1 MIMSS
6 SVKHLVGGFTRMEW
20 RLLASLLGVRILL
33 IPTYRSTDFEVH
45 RNWMAITHSLPL
57 QNW

>member
-1 MIMSS
+1 MDSVS
-6 SVKHLVGGFTRMEW
+6 SVKLGFTDMEW
-20 RLLASLLGVRILL
+20 RLLAALLGVRILL